1 MPLMQTILLTMY
13 PKEKRGSIMGLAG
26 LVTGFAPAVGP
37 TLSGWILEHLTWRH
51 LFFTVLPVSVVVLT
65 VATIFM
71 KNVTSKKK
79 SS

>member
-51 LFFTVLPVSVVVLT
+51 LFLLSSCFSRG
-65 VATIFM
+65 IDSSDDFM

>member
-51 LFFTVLPVSVVVLT
+51 LFLL
-65 VATIFM
+65 
-71 KNVTSKKK
+71 
-79 SS
+79 SSLFQSWY